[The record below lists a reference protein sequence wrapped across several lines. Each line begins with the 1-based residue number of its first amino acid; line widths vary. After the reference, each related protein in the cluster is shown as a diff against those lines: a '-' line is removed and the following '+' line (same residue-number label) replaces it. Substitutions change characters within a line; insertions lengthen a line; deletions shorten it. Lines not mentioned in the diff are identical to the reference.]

1 MKLTFL
7 RALYLKYISSD
18 ISDSSPPPSPFPIWQ
33 IAALVS
39 VMSASFVS
47 RLFLLFSSPFP
58 PGSDGYVYLVQ
69 VRSLIEGHGLHYPDP
84 SPLYLLLFPI
94 ALAAGPSA
102 ALKIAIALICALFPL
117 PLHLLARRISHD
129 NFRPLLVCVWGAF
142 SPASFF
148 IAAQFPKQFLG
159 IVLFLFITH
168 AVAARKIYS
177 LPFLI
182 AATVLAHR
190 ITAMITV
197 IWFALLV
204 IASLRRRY
212 VLITLGAVSLLF
224 LMLSF
229 IPGAIGVADI
239 TRLGGI
245 NYDTIQVPILSFI
258 TMGLHLHPVIVIEA
272 VISFFL
278 IISAIVYLTIRRLK
292 KHRSMSWYIAS
303 VILCAALSIPLFSF
317 GPDGAGY
324 RIYLC
329 TIPLSIVLAAVFPFR
344 ARISMVLAALIVIA
358 GIAYTATE
366 RASKYDPPYRLYESV
381 ARRAGTL
388 CAGRDVK
395 LYIAHKGLAETID
408 YTLRADAL
416 AWRPEKRFDRTRT
429 WRVAKW
435 IEPWE
440 IARATGVREDD
451 SRITRIS
458 AVYCL
463 VREDLWDILIEKI
476 SSDQNDTHDL
486 HDRVFSR
493 DNPHEYRPAYL
504 TRGRKYI
511 RLIPEYWEKL
521 ISPPPKKPKGA

>member
-1 MKLTFL
+1 MKITFL
-7 RALYLKYISSD
+7 RTLYQKYISSD
-18 ISDSSPPPSPFPIWQ
+18 ISDPSPAPSPVPIWQ

-69 VRSLIEGHGLHYPDP
+69 IRSLIEGHGLHYPDP

-94 ALAAGPSA
+94 ALVAGPSA
-102 ALKIAIALICALFPL
+102 ALKITIAFICAVFPI
-117 PLHLLARRISHD
+117 PLYLLARRVTRD
-129 NFRPLLVCVWGAF
+129 PFLPVLVAVWGAF

-168 AVAARKIYS
+168 AVAARRIFS

-182 AATVLAHR
+182 VATALAHR

-197 IWFALLV
+197 IWFALLAGV
-204 IASLRRRY
+204 SLRRKY
-212 VLITLGAVSLLF
+212 ALITLGAVAIFIAVLSLV
-224 LMLSF
+224 
-229 IPGAIGVADI
+229 PGAIRFADI
-239 TRLGGI
+239 ARLGGI
-245 NYDTIQVPILSFI
+245 IRDTIQVPILSFV
-258 TMGLHLHPVIVIEA
+258 TMGLHLHPGIIIEA
-272 VISFFL
+272 SISFLL
-278 IISAIVYLTIRRLK
+278 ILSTIIYLTIRRIK
-292 KHRSMSWYIAS
+292 GHGSMSWYISS
-303 VILCAALSIPLFSF
+303 VIICAALSIPLFSF

-329 TIPLSIVLAAVFPFR
+329 TIPLSLVLAAAFPFR
-344 ARISMVLAALIVIA
+344 PRISIVLIALIVIA

-366 RASKYDPPYRLYESV
+366 RISKYDPPYRLYESV

-388 CAGRDVK
+388 CAGRDVQ

-429 WRVAKW
+429 WRIVKW

-440 IARATGVREDD
+440 IARASEVREDD
-451 SRITRIS
+451 PRMMQIS

-463 VREDLWDILIEKI
+463 VREDMWDMFMEKV
-476 SSDQNDTHDL
+476 SKDQNNPPDL
-486 HDRVFSR
+486 RDRVFSR

-504 TRGRKYI
+504 TRGRKDI
-511 RLIPEYWEKL
+511 Q
-521 ISPPPKKPKGA
+521 